1 MNGLQK
7 RIFSI
12 ALHAIKTSDLLIF
25 TINLYDNLNT
35 LILEDQLKIILP
47 YDDSILLRRRV
58 FFLYNCKI

>member
-25 TINLYDNLNT
+25 TINLHDNLNT
-35 LILEDQLKIILP
+35 LILEDQ
-47 YDDSILLRRRV
+47 
-58 FFLYNCKI
+58 